1 MEFLN
6 GCWMLIEELHLDVTG
21 SLDVPFL
28 DSNRTR
34 TSAGLIR
41 LACAAHAAS
50 ASLAEC
56 RDLCEWFGVSRTRA
70 TIHHW
75 YPAYADHYEQDFTVE
90 PDRVA
95 VDEKQIQLANEEKA
109 WLYAA
114 IDVESKVVLHARL
127 STNRGRDPA
136 ETFLDELK
144 ENHRVGDAVFLVDG
158 MGYLTALAR
167 TELNGHLDYS
177 ERNLVEKLFQTYTM
191 RIERFH
197 ETWNGSQTS
206 AERWLTAYTPY
217 YNHHRSHQALENQP
231 PITALEQKGSI

>member
-1 MEFLN
+1 
-6 GCWMLIEELHLDVTG
+6 MLLEELQIDVT
-21 SLDVPFL
+21 SSSDVPFL
-28 DSNRTR
+28 DNNRTH
-34 TSAGLIR
+34 TPAWLIR
-41 LACAAHAAS
+41 LACAAHAAA

-75 YPAYADHYEQDFTVE
+75 YQAYADHYEQDFTAE

-95 VDEKQIQLANEEKA
+95 VDEKQIQLAEEQTA

-114 IDVESKVVLHARL
+114 IDVDSKVVLHARL
-127 STNRGRDPA
+127 SRHRGRDPA

-144 ENHRVGDAVFLVDG
+144 EKHRVSDAEFLVDG

-167 TELNGHLDYS
+167 TSLTGHLDYS
-177 ERNLVEKLFQTYTM
+177 ERNIVEKLFQTYTM
-191 RIERFH
+191 RVERFH

-206 AERWLTAYTPY
+206 AERWLTAYTAY
-217 YNHHRSHQALENQP
+217 YNHHRSHQALEDQP
-231 PITALEQKGSI
+231 PIEALARRGSI